1 MGWHS
6 LFALGP
12 QATWVMRFFA
22 EQLIPCAS
30 TEESSAH
37 RLCASPELTLLHHRA
52 DKSRLSRAEMATFP
66 ARGHSASRPGPAA
79 HSLSSASLEV
89 SSPSALSARRVL
101 FSARGD
107 TRSLRAG
114 HDFAWVVT
122 LPPSGFLTLLAV
134 CSSSSFVGLFH
145 PTSTHGVPSPF
156 AHASTLDTPRVA
168 TRRALHGSPPGRTGG
183 GPPPGGGAVSAIRNL
198 AFPPDASE
206 RPTRTGR
213 ADLFTEESE
222 P

>member
-6 LFALGP
+6 LFVLGP
-12 QATWVMRFFA
+12 QAAWIVRFFA

-89 SSPSALSARRVL
+89 SSPSAPSARRVL
-101 FSARGD
+101 FTARGS
-107 TRSLRAG
+107 TRPLRAG

-122 LPPSGFLTLLAV
+122 LPPSGFLTLWTV
-134 CSSSSFVGLFH
+134 CSSSSFAGLFH
-145 PTSTHGVPSPF
+145 PTSTHGVPSPL
-156 AHASTLDTPRVA
+156 AHASIFGHAACCHTPHLRRV
-168 TRRALHGSPPGRTGG
+168 PPGRTGE
-183 GPPPGGGAVSAIRNL
+183 GPPHECGVASAGLEPGVS
-198 AFPPDASE
+198 
-206 RPTRTGR
+206 TRCLETSHRG
-213 ADLFTEESE
+213 
-222 P
+222 